1 MSTIAN
7 LYSDVKTL
15 CQQWFYTKSETNAW
29 TSQTVGT
36 YGTLYVNTAL
46 RLCEFKYFRTNYKF
60 NNTSEVTLHSGAIP
74 SAYRPKQTIICA
86 VYQVSIIGAVTTDGN
101 IVSTTSSTGTKT
113 INMSAF
119 WHY

>member
-1 MSTIAN
+1 MTQT
-7 LYSDVKTL
+7 VKDIVSWL
-15 CQQWFYTKSETNAW
+15 QQWFYTESEINSW

-46 RLCEFKYFRTNYKF
+46 RLCEFRYYRTNYKF
-60 NNTSEVTLHSGAIP
+60 NNTSEVTLHTGAIP

-86 VYQVSIIGAVTTDGN
+86 VYQVTIVGAVTTNGD
-101 IVSTTSSTGTKT
+101 IVSTTSSTGTKA
-113 INMSAF
+113 INMNAF